1 MFADPDLGEDSA
13 EFPPLTDAREE
24 GKRVAARFHDST
36 LLEGADASTD
46 AFLNAAPSIQV
57 LHFQGHGVANG
68 GFGALLLSGSHPLVA
83 EQISALNLSRLKLA
97 VLVGCSTGPGL
108 HTGSADADTLVRG
121 FLDAGATRVLA
132 ASWDTDSFASRQLV
146 ESFYDELLRGSTAAG
161 ALRKAMLELRAQPA
175 TAHPSAWAAFQ
186 LYGEP

>member
-1 MFADPDLGEDSA
+1 
-13 EFPPLTDAREE
+13 
-24 GKRVAARFHDST
+24 
-36 LLEGADASTD
+36 
-46 AFLNAAPSIQV
+46 
-57 LHFQGHGVANG
+57 
-68 GFGALLLSGSHPLVA
+68 
-83 EQISALNLSRLKLA
+83 
-97 VLVGCSTGPGL
+97 VGCSTGPGL